1 MIKMFNKDPNYQVN
15 TLKKWAKV
23 IDAGGEIKD
32 DYTKLATAIVLENTH
47 AEFVEKG
54 MVNEA
59 WSDGMGAQGGNAA
72 SQGGG
77 QMGSGAGGTG
87 IYDYGTND
95 ARIPTIVIPTVR
107 RIFPEL
113 LAHECCGVQPMMGP
127 VGFAFAYRARYGSNG
142 SFNTNG
148 QNVSAGT
155 ELGYNNM
162 DSTFTGVTGASF
174 GSIPA
179 YTAPGAGSY
188 WGSYAG
194 TTRGA
199 GLYSNQDFMDG
210 KGAPLSTS
218 EWAKIGTDMPM
229 AKFTLEKAVVEATER
244 KLAAHWS
251 LELAEDVKK
260 MHGLDVDSEM
270 VNIISYEL
278 QAEIDRQL
286 LTEMVLAAINAG
298 FASTWSPVSA
308 DGRNQM
314 ERIGTIYTHILD
326 KKQDVAVRTRI
337 GPANFMVASP
347 KVCALVE
354 RFQDF
359 HNWSGKENNN
369 VDTNQI
375 GVAKVG
381 QLKTGIKVMRDTF
394 AGGNYILL
402 GHHNKMPA
410 YNGIIYCPYI
420 PVTLMRAINP
430 TDFSPVLGA
439 RTRYGILSH
448 LFGSG
453 NFYHFISVNDLT
465 STLMGGESS
474 RVFTY

>member
-1 MIKMFNKDPNYQVN
+1 MIQKVDPNYQVN
-15 TLKKWAKV
+15 TLKKWSKV
-23 IDAGGEIKD
+23 IEAGGEIKD
-32 DYTKLATAIVLENTH
+32 DYTRLATAMVLENTH
-47 AEFVEKG
+47 QEFVDKG
-54 MVNEA
+54 IVNEA
-59 WSDGMGAQGGNAA
+59 WSDGMGAGAGGAGN
-72 SQGGG
+72 GGG
-77 QMGSGAGGTG
+77 QMGST
-87 IYDYGTND
+87 YDYGTND

-113 LAHECCGVQPMMGP
+113 LAHECVGVQPMMGP
-127 VGFAFAYRARYGSNG
+127 VGFAFAYRAKYGTNG

-148 QNVSAGT
+148 QSASAGT
-155 ELGYNNM
+155 EIGYNSL
-162 DSTFTGVTGASF
+162 DSTFTGVTGNI
-174 GSIPA
+174 G
-179 YTAPGAGSY
+179 TGSY
-188 WGSYAG
+188 WNSYAG
-194 TTRGA
+194 ATRGS
-199 GLYSNQDFMDG
+199 GLYSNQDYMDG
-210 KGAPLSTS
+210 KGGPLSTT

-229 AKFTLEKAVVEATER
+229 AKFSLEKSVVEATER

-314 ERIGTIYTHILD
+314 ERIGTLYTHILD
-326 KKQDVAVRTRI
+326 KKQDVAIRTRI

-347 KVCALVE
+347 KICALVE

-359 HNWSGKENNN
+359 TCWNGKENNN

-465 STLMGGESS
+465 SAVLGDSSSS

>member
-1 MIKMFNKDPNYQVN
+1 MFNKDPNYQVN

-47 AEFVEKG
+47 QEFVEKG
-54 MVNEA
+54 LVNEA
-59 WSDGMGAQGGNAA
+59 YGDGMGAQAGSAA
-72 SQGGG
+72 GQGGG
-77 QMGSGAGGTG
+77 QMGAGSAGS
-87 IYDYGTND
+87 YDYGTND

-127 VGFAFAYRARYGSNG
+127 VGFAFAYRARYGTNG

-148 QNVSAGT
+148 QGVSAGT

-162 DSTFTGVTGASF
+162 DSTFTGVTGNL
-174 GSIPA
+174 
-179 YTAPGAGSY
+179 TTGSY
-188 WGSYAG
+188 WNSYAG
-194 TTRGA
+194 SPRGQ

-210 KGAPLSTS
+210 KGAPLSSS
-218 EWAKIGTDMPM
+218 EWAKIGTDMPI
-229 AKFTLEKAVVEATER
+229 AKFSLEKSVVEAVER

-298 FASTWSPVSA
+298 FASVWSPVSA

-314 ERIGTIYTHILD
+314 ERIGTLYTHILD

-347 KVCALVE
+347 KICALVE

-359 HNWSGKENNN
+359 TCWSGKENNN

-375 GVAKVG
+375 GVAKIG

-465 STLMGGESS
+465 SAVLGDSSSS

>member
-1 MIKMFNKDPNYQVN
+1 MNQVKN
-15 TLKKWAKV
+15 LEKWSSV
-23 IDAGGEIKD
+23 IDAGGKIEND
-32 DYTKLATAIVLENTH
+32 FVKLATAQVLENTH
-47 AEFVEKG
+47 QEYVEKG
-54 MVNEA
+54 LINEA
-59 WSDGMGAQGGNAA
+59 WSNGMGAQAGGAGN
-72 SQGGG
+72 GGG
-77 QMGSGAGGTG
+77 QMGST
-87 IYDYGTND
+87 YDYGPND

-113 LAHECCGVQPMMGP
+113 LAHECVGVQPMNGP

-142 SFNTNG
+142 AYNTASA
-148 QNVSAGT
+148 VASAGT
-155 ELGYNNM
+155 EIGYNYM
-162 DSTFTGVTGASF
+162 DSTFTGVTGNI
-174 GSIPA
+174 G
-179 YTAPGAGSY
+179 TGTY
-188 WGSYAG
+188 WDSYAG
-194 TTRGA
+194 ASRGS
-199 GLYSNQDFMDG
+199 GLYANNGLYMDG

-229 AKFTLEKAVVEATER
+229 AKFSLEKAVVEATER
-244 KLAAHWS
+244 KMASQWS

-260 MHGLDVDSEM
+260 MHGLDVDGEM

-298 FASTWSPVSA
+298 FASTWSPASA

-314 ERIGTIYTHILD
+314 ERIGTLYTHILD
-326 KKQDVAVRTRI
+326 KKQDVAVRTRL
-337 GPANFMVASP
+337 GPANFMIASP
-347 KVCALVE
+347 KVCALIE

-359 HNWSGKENNN
+359 TNWSGKENNN
-369 VDTNQI
+369 VDTNQM
-375 GVAKVG
+375 GVAKIG
-381 QLKTGIKVMRDTF
+381 MLKSGIKVMRDTF
-394 AGGNYILL
+394 AGGNYVLL
-402 GHHNKMPA
+402 GHKGKIPS

-453 NFYHFISVNDLT
+453 NFYHFIRVADLT
-465 STLMGGESS
+465 NLCMSEGS
-474 RVFTY
+474 RYFTF

>member
-1 MIKMFNKDPNYQVN
+1 MQTIDQVKN
-15 TLKKWAKV
+15 LEKWSQV
-23 IDAGGEIKD
+23 IDAGGKIED
-32 DYTKLATAIVLENTH
+32 RFTKLATAMVLENTH
-47 AEFVEKG
+47 QEFLEKG
-54 MVNEA
+54 MIRESY
-59 WSDGMGAQGGNAA
+59 SDGIGAQAGGAG
-72 SQGGG
+72 QGGG
-77 QMGSGAGGTG
+77 QMGST
-87 IYDYGTND
+87 YDYGTND

-113 LAHECCGVQPMMGP
+113 LAHECVGVQPMTGP
-127 VGFAFAYRARYGSNG
+127 VGFAFAYRAKYGDNG
-142 SFNTNG
+142 AFNTASA
-148 QNVSAGT
+148 VASAGT
-155 ELGYNNM
+155 EIGYNSL
-162 DSTFTGVTGASF
+162 DSTFTGVTGNI
-174 GSIPA
+174 G
-179 YTAPGAGSY
+179 TGSY
-188 WGSYAG
+188 WNAYAG
-194 TTRGA
+194 ATRGT
-199 GLYSNQDFMDG
+199 GLYTNQLYADG

-229 AKFTLEKAVVEATER
+229 AKFSLEKAVVEATER
-244 KLAAHWS
+244 KMASHWS

-298 FASTWSPVSA
+298 FASTWTPVSA

-314 ERIGTIYTHILD
+314 ERLGTLYTHILD
-326 KKQDVAVRTRI
+326 KKQDVAIRTRI
-337 GPANFMVASP
+337 GPANFMIASP
-347 KVCALVE
+347 KVCAIIE

-359 HNWSGKENNN
+359 MVWSGKENNN
-369 VDTNQI
+369 IDTNQM

-381 QLKTGIKVMRDTF
+381 MLKSGIKVMRDTF

-402 GHHNKMPA
+402 GHKGKLPA

-453 NFYHFISVNDLT
+453 NFYHFIRIADLT
-465 STLMGGESS
+465 SSALAADGG
-474 RVFTY
+474 RVFMY